1 MEERAFH
8 PLDYVSVIRRRKW
21 WFIVP
26 LAVSILVGALLVLF
40 LPREYYTE
48 AEIGVAAPTLS
59 PEILKG
65 VSSLDAAERQ
75 RAVSQHLLSR
85 TVLERVVREEK
96 IRPEKPVEEVVGWLR
111 SRVEINV
118 PKPIGRSE
126 SRAGLDSFRL
136 GFPDDTADGA
146 QRITNRL
153 AYVFVEENSRTATQ
167 RAENTSEVLAQQ
179 LRDSQE
185 KLGKLEEQLRE
196 KKQMYMGRLPDQINT
211 NVQMVNGL
219 RDQLQ
224 SISIQL
230 RGEQDRLSIIEGQIE
245 EMKRGGTATL
255 TSGDASAIHG
265 VQARIRQLQQQ
276 LAEARATYTEK
287 HPEIARLQEEIE
299 QARGELKNA
308 GATAGRDELLTADPL
323 YKQRLIDRENA
334 RLRIRQLQAAEA
346 QARSQIGTYQAR
358 VESAPLVEQELHA
371 VDREYKLEQDRYGDL
386 KRRHEAAIT
395 QESITRNQGGE
406 RFSVLYPAGLPGQAR
421 KPIPLRVMLMALAA
435 GLALGAGL
443 VVGREFLDRSVHD
456 IRALQHEFEV
466 PVLGE
471 IPRITARNAG
481 A

>member
-308 GATAGRDELLTADPL
+308 GA
-323 YKQRLIDRENA
+323 
-334 RLRIRQLQAAEA
+334 RIRQLQAAEA

>member
-8 PLDYVSVIRRRKW
+8 PLDYVSVLRRRKW
-21 WFIVP
+21 WFVVP
-26 LAVSILVGALLVLF
+26 LVVSILVGALLAVF
-40 LPREYYTE
+40 LPKEYYTE

-75 RAVSQHLLSR
+75 RAISQHLLSR
-85 TVLERVVREEK
+85 AVLERVVREEK
-96 IRPEKPVEEVVGWLR
+96 IRPDKPVEEIVGWLR
-111 SRVEINV
+111 NTVEINV
-118 PKPIGRSE
+118 PKPIGRQE
-126 SRAGLDSFRL
+126 SRAAIDSFRL
-136 GFPDDTADGA
+136 GFPDRTADGA

-167 RAENTSEVLAQQ
+167 RAENTSEILAQQ

-185 KLGKLEEQLRE
+185 KLAQIEQQLRE
-196 KKQMYMGRLPDQINT
+196 KKQAYMGRLPDQINT

-224 SISIQL
+224 SVSIQL
-230 RGEQDRLSIIEGQIE
+230 RGEQDRLSMIESQIE
-245 EMKRGGTATL
+245 EMKRGGATTL
-255 TSGDASAIHG
+255 TSTDASVIHG

-276 LAEARATYTEK
+276 LTEARAKGYTEK
-287 HPEIARLQEEIE
+287 HPEITWLEQEIA
-299 QARGELKNA
+299 QARAELKSA
-308 GATAGRDELLTADPL
+308 GPETGRDELLKADPL
-323 YKQRLIDRENA
+323 YRQRLLDRDNA

-346 QARSQIGTYQAR
+346 QARSQIAAYQSR
-358 VESAPLVEQELHA
+358 VESAPLVEQELQA
-371 VDREYKLEQDRYGDL
+371 VNREYELEKLRYADL
-386 KRRHEAAIT
+386 KERHEDALL
-395 QESITRNQGGE
+395 QESIARNQGGE
-406 RFSVLYPAGLPGQAR
+406 RFSVLYAAGVPQRPR
-421 KPIPLRVMLMALAA
+421 KPDQLRVLLLAIAA

-471 IPRITARNAG
+471 IPRIHG
-481 A
+481 V